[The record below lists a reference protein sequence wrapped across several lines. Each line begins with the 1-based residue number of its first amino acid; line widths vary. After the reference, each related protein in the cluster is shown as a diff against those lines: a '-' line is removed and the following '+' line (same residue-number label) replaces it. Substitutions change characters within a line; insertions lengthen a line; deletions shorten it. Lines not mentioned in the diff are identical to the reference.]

1 MSQVIEGV
9 VWRKYLEA
17 PLLLLGQSIQT
28 VRGELYPLRRI
39 WGRVGVPGGP
49 LIDIDS
55 FCPPTCEVLPGT
67 VSRNALP
74 TLALRCGSELSAWN
88 GKAGKRKQHG

>member
-1 MSQVIEGV
+1 MEEVPGGASPSPEVKRLDHAREP
-9 VWRKYLEA
+9 YL
-17 PLLLLGQSIQT
+17 
-28 VRGELYPLRRI
+28 LRRI

-49 LIDIDS
+49 LMDTDS
-55 FCPPTCEVLPGT
+55 FCPPTCGVLPGT

-88 GKAGKRKQHG
+88 GKAGKRKQCG